1 MRLQPE
7 CMRLGTSSGG
17 AQATGRLTT
26 AWGARA
32 SFLPPP
38 QSPTP
43 LPLIFQASDLPAPSP
58 IEQRWSARSR
68 APLSPAHS
76 PGGDD
81 LHCWVGII
89 MYLPEG
95 EAEVEAVRARITKRF
110 WEYNDLCRHK
120 LWQVCW
126 LRVGLGLELGRRQGW
141 GWGREWGPS

>member
-1 MRLQPE
+1 MHAVAAWVQAIRHSQGY
-7 CMRLGTSSGG
+7 RLGHWAPGYRLGCSSE
-17 AQATGRLTT
+17 
-26 AWGARA
+26 
-32 SFLPPP
+32 PPSK
-38 QSPTP
+38 SPTP
-43 LPLIFQASDLPAPSP
+43 LPLSSQASDLPAPSP